1 MRHFPSV
8 LESIRDLTKE
18 QVDGLLALAKKFKSY
33 SDDWQGLPIPFIRT
47 PVVTTLFLEDS
58 TRTKYSFAIAIKK
71 MGGQYIDFQAHFSGL
86 NKGEELDETLATLG
100 TQGVD
105 LCIIRT
111 GVSHQL
117 TQLKLKAH
125 PPLRIVNGG
134 DGIHQH
140 PTQALLDLFTMLEIG
155 LEVEGKTVAI
165 IGDVVH
171 SRVANSLLDLLP
183 WYGVKILLCGPPEFL
198 PEKISSLSS
207 SVEIVGSRDE
217 ALANCDLAYLL
228 RIQKERHKGKRL
240 AGSTEEYARDYGVDA
255 NCLKRLGKKIP
266 LFHPG
271 PANVGVEIARETMNS
286 PAYFG
291 HLQVRNSI
299 YMRMAVMQAVL
310 QNNDNEVGVQF
321 YDRKIEDL

>member
-8 LESIRDLTKE
+8 LESVRDLTKE

-58 TRTKYSFAIAIKK
+58 TRTKYSFAIAIQK

-100 TQGVD
+100 AQGVD

-111 GVSHQL
+111 DVSRQL
-117 TQLKLKAH
+117 AAFKAR

-134 DGIHQH
+134 DGMHQH

-165 IGDVVH
+165 VGDVVH

-183 WYGVKILLCGPPEFL
+183 WYGVKILLCGPTEFL
-198 PEKISSLSS
+198 PEKMSSLPP
-207 SVEIVGSRDE
+207 SVEVVGKRDD
-217 ALANCDLAYLL
+217 ALAACDLAYLL
-228 RIQKERHKGKRL
+228 RIQRERHDGKL
-240 AGSTEEYARDYGVDA
+240 LQGSTEEYARNYGVDGD
-255 NCLKRLGKKIP
+255 CLKRLGRNIP

-271 PANVGVEIARETMNS
+271 PANVGVEIAREVMKA

-310 QNNDNEVGVQF
+310 QNNDNDVGVQF
-321 YDRKIEDL
+321 YDRKIGDL